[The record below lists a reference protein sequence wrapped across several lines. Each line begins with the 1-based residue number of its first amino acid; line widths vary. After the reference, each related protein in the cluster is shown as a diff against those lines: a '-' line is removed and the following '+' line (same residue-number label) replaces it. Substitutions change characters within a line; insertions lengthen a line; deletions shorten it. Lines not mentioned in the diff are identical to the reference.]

1 MFEKYIY
8 VNTNEYRLSIK
19 QVSGTLQINDL
30 TVNGKCRKQLCTRL
44 DLTISDV
51 FEVLNKYNKEI
62 SKSTCDKKEK
72 EKSGTKKKEEK
83 PKVKGLA

>member
-8 VNTNEYRLSIK
+8 INTNEYRLSIK

-30 TVNGKCRKQLCTRL
+30 TVNGKCREQLCKRL

-51 FEVLNKYNKEI
+51 FKVLNKYNMEMA
-62 SKSTCDKKEK
+62 KSTCAKKEK
-72 EKSGTKKKEEK
+72 SPPKPPKKEKK
-83 PKVKGLA
+83 PDVKGLA